1 MDGNDSTVD
10 IFNFKLG
17 PNVCMPPSVGGGG
30 LLGVDEDNGMELQ
43 QSCASAD
50 GATAA
55 AAAPAAPVEVE
66 SHRESDGGGGEF
78 LRQQMQHHQG

>member
-1 MDGNDSTVD
+1 MN
-10 IFNFKLG
+10 FNFKLG
-17 PNVCMPPSVGGGG
+17 PNVWMPSSVGGG
-30 LLGVDEDNGMELQ
+30 LLGAEDEDNGMDLQ

-55 AAAPAAPVEVE
+55 ASVEVE
-66 SHRESDGGGGEF
+66 SHGESDGGSAEF

>member
-1 MDGNDSTVD
+1 MA
-10 IFNFKLG
+10 
-17 PNVCMPPSVGGGG
+17 
-30 LLGVDEDNGMELQ
+30 DEDNGMDLQ

-55 AAAPAAPVEVE
+55 AASVEVE
-66 SHRESDGGGGEF
+66 SHGESDGGSAEF

>member
-1 MDGNDSTVD
+1 MV
-10 IFNFKLG
+10 
-17 PNVCMPPSVGGGG
+17 
-30 LLGVDEDNGMELQ
+30 EDNGMELQ

-55 AAAPAAPVEVE
+55 AAPAAPVEVE
-66 SHRESDGGGGEF
+66 SHRESDGGDEF